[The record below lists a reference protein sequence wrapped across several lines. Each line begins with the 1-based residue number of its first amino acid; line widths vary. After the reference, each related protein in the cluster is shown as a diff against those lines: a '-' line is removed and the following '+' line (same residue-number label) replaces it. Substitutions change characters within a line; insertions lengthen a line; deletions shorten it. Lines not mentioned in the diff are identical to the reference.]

1 MCIAAWV
8 RRPFSAFV
16 RWWTRTDPAGE
27 AGDRAGERE
36 LRWWGQKGVRG
47 GHHTRAENG
56 VARVCQTGRLPN
68 DQVPL

>member
-1 MCIAAWV
+1 MRIAAWV

-36 LRWWGQKGVRG
+36 LRWWGQKGLCGRRQS
-47 GHHTRAENG
+47 RAANG
-56 VARVCQTGRLPN
+56 RRK
-68 DQVPL
+68 VP